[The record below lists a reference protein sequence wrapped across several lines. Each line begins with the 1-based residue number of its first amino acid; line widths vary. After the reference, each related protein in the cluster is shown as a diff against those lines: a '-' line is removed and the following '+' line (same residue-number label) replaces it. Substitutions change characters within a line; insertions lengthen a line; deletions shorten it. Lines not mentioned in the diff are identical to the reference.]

1 MREKKRIL
9 KKVGRRRRVTLW
21 KMQGNGGE
29 RAYIWKFAGQ
39 MFQKRGKTGP
49 LCAVNQAGKGGSG
62 AVPWRRQGVREG
74 GLGQKRASG
83 REARGSRKRKN
94 ARNVQA
100 RGNRAGGRGAA

>member
-29 RAYIWKFAGQ
+29 RAYIWKVAGQ

-49 LCAVNQAGKGGSG
+49 LCAANQAGKGGSG
-62 AVPWRRQGVREG
+62 AVPWRRQGVR
-74 GLGQKRASG
+74 
-83 REARGSRKRKN
+83 REAE
-94 ARNVQA
+94 
-100 RGNRAGGRGAA
+100 GRGGAGR